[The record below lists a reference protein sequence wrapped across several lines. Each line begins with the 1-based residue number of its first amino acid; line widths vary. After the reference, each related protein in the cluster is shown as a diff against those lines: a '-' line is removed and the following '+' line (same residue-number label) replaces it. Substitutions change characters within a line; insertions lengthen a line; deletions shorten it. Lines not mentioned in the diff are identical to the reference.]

1 MVRSYHPGQLTR
13 LGWDRMPGDRM
24 PRATGRRRW
33 TKNARRAPSCKS
45 RVRFGTK
52 NQSRA
57 PSCTSEHRQLKR
69 YRVNIQAKWAEIE
82 RAGTRKRPSF
92 HCTRGHTSA
101 FSSRTGRGIC
111 TRGHT
116 SAFSSTEPMPRGARP
131 LPHVLQALPPHSSL
145 VNWPGLSKPAIP
157 SESLPRR
164 DAPATDKCLLYSRF
178 LRI

>member
-92 HCTRGHTSA
+92 HCTRGH
-101 FSSRTGRGIC
+101 I
-111 TRGHT
+111 